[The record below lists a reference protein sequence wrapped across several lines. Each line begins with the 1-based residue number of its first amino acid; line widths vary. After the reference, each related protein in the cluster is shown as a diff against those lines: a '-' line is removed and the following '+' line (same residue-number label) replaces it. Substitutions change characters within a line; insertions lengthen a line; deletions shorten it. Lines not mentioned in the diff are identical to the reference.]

1 MRYILLEELK
11 NADELDDGL
20 YVVKTRVTEDTDPS
34 EAGMEVFSEG
44 DLYKIRKR
52 VPSEADSIAFTDDW
66 MFYNSVKMLF
76 FDYVFKD

>member
-11 NADELDDGL
+11 GADELDDGI

-34 EAGMEVFSEG
+34 LAGMELFSEG
-44 DLYKIRKR
+44 DLYKIRKG
-52 VPSEADSIAFTDDW
+52 VPPEADSIAFTDDW

-76 FDYVFKD
+76 FGYVFKD